1 MSVVPANSIP
11 VAFST
16 SSKLVRRRKA
26 TISLSIHSDS
36 NCHQHLFTLG
46 QMSCLFFCFPFLL
59 EEERSG
65 CLGLKNSTKK
75 RLGKKILLRDTQ
87 TRPGLFSPFRLSTTS
102 DCLHFLRQGCK
113 IKLDSFT
120 VRVRQW
126 ETFPRH
132 FRGSS
137 GGAMATPNTSAVTSV
152 RGPVVQTQK
161 SYGGF
166 SESQITKENARGQW
180 WNLKRSTP
188 TIASWSWVIG

>member
-1 MSVVPANSIP
+1 MSVVPANSVP

-16 SSKLVRRRKA
+16 PSKLVRRRKA

-36 NCHQHLFTLG
+36 KCHQHLFTRG
-46 QMSCLFFCFPFLL
+46 QVSCLFFCFLL

-65 CLGLKNSTKK
+65 GLGPKDSTKK

-87 TRPGLFSPFRLSTTS
+87 TRPGLFSPFRLSTVS

-126 ETFPRH
+126 ETFLRH
-132 FRGSS
+132 FRGGS
-137 GGAMATPNTSAVTSV
+137 GGATATPNTSTG
-152 RGPVVQTQK
+152 RLLP
-161 SYGGF
+161 
-166 SESQITKENARGQW
+166 
-180 WNLKRSTP
+180 LL
-188 TIASWSWVIG
+188 